1 MNATFKLKQFLK
13 IHNFFSQILKLYA
26 WEPSF
31 QSLVGGIRK
40 KEILILKQMGYL
52 AAGTSFIWSCA
63 PFVVSLVSFTSNV
76 SVQGEG
82 FNLPLSISNSS

>member
-1 MNATFKLKQFLK
+1 MNFLRQNLKLNLF
-13 IHNFFSQILKLYA
+13 QILKLYA

-31 QSLVGGIRK
+31 QNLVGGIRK

-63 PFVVSLVSFTSNV
+63 PFVVSLVQYFIFFKV
-76 SVQGEG
+76 KC
-82 FNLPLSISNSS
+82 FIFSIH